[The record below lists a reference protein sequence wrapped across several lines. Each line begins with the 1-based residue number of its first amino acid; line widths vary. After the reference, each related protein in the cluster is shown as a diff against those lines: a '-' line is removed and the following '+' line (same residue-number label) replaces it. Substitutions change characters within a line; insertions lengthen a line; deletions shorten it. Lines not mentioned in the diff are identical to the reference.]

1 MRNLLF
7 AVAAL
12 AATGGPAMAEIKPQN
27 GWLTLSA
34 PTTRDHIVFDGAVW
48 RCKSDVCRSPQV
60 KSLPPL
66 RSCKRLAF
74 LEAHLTGREFLQ
86 GKFRVADAYL
96 FVMLTWARHLALDF
110 GPYPALT
117 AYRDRLQTRPSVAR
131 ALGEEFTLFKA
142 AA

>member
-12 AATGGPAMAEIKPQN
+12 AATGGPAMAETKPQN

-48 RCKSDVCRSPQV
+48 RCKADVCRSIQV

-66 RSCKRLAF
+66 RSCKRLARELGTVTNF
-74 LEAHLTGREFLQ
+74 GYRGVVLTDAQL
-86 GKFRVADAYL
+86 ADCNP
-96 FVMLTWARHLALDF
+96 VQ
-110 GPYPALT
+110 T
-117 AYRDRLQTRPSVAR
+117 AKTPSASEV
-131 ALGEEFTLFKA
+131 A
-142 AA
+142 AAR